1 MLEKVNTVV
10 QSMKVHSLEEQK
22 DPGQATN
29 KKEHQGVIHI

>member
-22 DPGQATN
+22 ATN